1 MADISEE
8 LLKKIWDTFEKELAN
23 NNKMKAIL
31 KKVED
36 GSATYIE
43 ANDYSYYAG
52 EAIAK
57 AIKKN
62 ISEDDLPDGIMSKDI
77 AEKILRPMFSKDY
90 DLVSDVCL
98 QVQEALNESAGIGI
112 KAIKP
117 SFPNDRMMGIADYVS
132 QKKYREREK
141 SLSDNVVNAIQS
153 ISEDSVKKNA
163 EFQYRSGLTPMIVR
177 TLKGKACDFCEKR
190 AGKYEYPL
198 KDNEIYRRHPNCRCT
213 VEFVPA
219 GSKKRQNVHTKQWE
233 SDDKKTQNEAKE
245 FEKNTLINDD
255 KRVMINEYTED
266 VTKKYLDSAKPGIG
280 TVLIE
285 QDSKQDDI
293 DTASWIVKTFG
304 GEVKLLKE
312 AHVKMPDS
320 FWKGA
325 YWEYKAPS
333 SETSVD
339 DRLRTAHNQLYDAIT
354 RNNAVGGRQG
364 IVIDINKSKL
374 DQNRIIECIIEKNIK
389 RKKVDVDIIIRNG
402 NELIKVIR
410 Q

>member
-57 AIKKN
+57 AIKMN

-132 QKKYREREK
+132 QEKYIKREK
-141 SLSDNVVNAIQS
+141 SLLENTVNAIQS

-163 EFQYRSGLTPMIVR
+163 EFQYKSGLTPMIVR
-177 TLKGKACDFCEKR
+177 TLRGKACDFCESR
-190 AGKYEYPL
+190 ARKYAYPL
-198 KDNEIYRRHPNCRCT
+198 KNNEVYRRHTNCRCT
-213 VEFVPA
+213 VEFIPA
-219 GSKKRQNVHTKQWE
+219 GSKKRQNVHTKQWD
-233 SDDKKTQNEAKE
+233 SSKKGLELEKKIEYSKSPAQKE
-245 FEKNTLINDD
+245 TLKEIYDRNVNDGWISPLSTFENYLELHQRIEEEIVGITTTNDIVITGQTEHFLQ
-255 KRVMINEYTED
+255 RV
-266 VTKKYLDSAKPGIG
+266 IG
-280 TVLIE
+280 TMNDPITGKKREGVTIE
-285 QDSKQDDI
+285 EIKH
-293 DTASWIVKTFG
+293 ALENG
-304 GEVKLLKE
+304 
-312 AHVKMPDS
+312 
-320 FWKGA
+320 
-325 YWEYKAPS
+325 KALPK
-333 SETSVD
+333 
-339 DRLRTAHNQLYDAIT
+339 RYDEE
-354 RNNAVGGRQG
+354 NNRYSQ
-364 IVIDINKSKL
+364 
-374 DQNRIIECIIEKNIK
+374 
-389 RKKVDVDIIIRNG
+389 
-402 NELIKVIR
+402 VIR
-410 Q
+410 SENCSVSVNPEDGILIQCNRRRI